1 MKRFS
6 LIFIC
11 TYAISIG
18 ALAETSL
25 IEEHVCLDYIE
36 VCSDENIECFQAQVD
51 YAISNPIPLV
61 IDNAIRVVN
70 TSKLSDSWK
79 NNALGVLLML
89 KRDDESL
96 KQAEEKLVIAFKA
109 GVESAAQNLAELYFT
124 MDDHNSSLKY
134 LLIVEKQGHELPSY
148 KYVNWARLYA
158 QILFLNEASKA
169 DKKRALGLFNEIKT
183 NDDSGTSYYFMGF
196 HEFESDNINKSLEL
210 LNLAAI
216 SGNIDAIMLLG
227 DIYATSQKVNQN
239 LELAKTYY
247 NQAAKNNS
255 NRAHYNLAMIYQ
267 GEKNVVKMKKH
278 LTLAAKFG
286 NQKAIDLFNRLN
298 NRN

>member
-1 MKRFS
+1 MKQFIPI
-6 LIFIC
+6 LIC
-11 TYAISIG
+11 VYGISIG

-36 VCSDENIECFQAQVD
+36 VCTDENVECFQAQVD

-61 IDNAIRVVN
+61 IDNAIRIVN
-70 TSKLSDSWK
+70 ASKLSDNWK

-89 KRDDESL
+89 KKDDESL

-109 GVESAAQNLAELYFT
+109 GVESAAQNLAELYFA

-134 LLIVEKQGHELPSY
+134 LLIVEKQGYEFPSY

-169 DKKRALGLFNEIKT
+169 EKKRALDLFNEIKT

-196 HEFESDNINKSLEL
+196 HEFESDNVKKSLEL
-210 LNLAAI
+210 LNLSAI
-216 SGNIDAIMLLG
+216 SGNTDALMLLG
-227 DIYATSQKVNQN
+227 DLYATSQKVNQN
-239 LELAKTYY
+239 IELAKTYY

-267 GEKNVVKMKKH
+267 GEKNVAKMKEH

-298 NRN
+298 NKK

>member
-1 MKRFS
+1 MKQFI
-6 LIFIC
+6 LIFISA
-11 TYAISIG
+11 YVMSSSI
-18 ALAETSL
+18 LAETSL
-25 IEEHVCLDYIE
+25 IKEHNCLDEIK
-36 VCSDENIECFQAQVD
+36 VCSEKNIVCFQAQVD

-61 IDNAIRVVN
+61 IDNTFSIVQK
-70 TSKLSDSWK
+70 SKLSDDWK

-89 KRDDESL
+89 KREDESL

-109 GVESAAQNLAELYFT
+109 GVESAAQNLAELYFA

-134 LLIVEKQGHELPSY
+134 LLIVKKQGHEFPSY

-158 QILFLNEASKA
+158 QVLFLNEASKA
-169 DKKRALGLFNEIKT
+169 DKKRALDLFNEIKT

-216 SGNIDAIMLLG
+216 SGNIDALMLLG
-227 DIYATSQKVNQN
+227 DIYATSQKINQN
-239 LELAKTYY
+239 FELAKTYY

-267 GEKNVVKMKKH
+267 GEKNVVKMKEH